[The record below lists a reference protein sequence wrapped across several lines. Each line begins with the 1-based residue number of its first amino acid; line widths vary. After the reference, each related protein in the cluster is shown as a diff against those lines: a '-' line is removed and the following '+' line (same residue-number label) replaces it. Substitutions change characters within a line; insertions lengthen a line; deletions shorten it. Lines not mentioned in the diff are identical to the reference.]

1 MSDAN
6 DTTKPLVPAPQNWV
20 ERWRARLPAGSKR
33 RRLYDVVALPIQQPT
48 EFMQGETTLVAE
60 LMPHTGDDDADA
72 ERALEILTEAQDVF
86 ARADER
92 AEGAERRATT
102 LQGAVAIATSLV
114 VAAAALSINQTRLEG
129 AGWRVSA
136 ALLAGGI
143 TVALV
148 MTGIRALSATSTIHR
163 WHRPTAGDMVR
174 RSQVPVTQARI
185 ELAAETLVD
194 YSFNT
199 KIAGWK
205 IAYLGA
211 AAWWFRVALGLLV
224 ALALVLTAYAFAA
237 PTSTSTKRP
246 SVTVPLTG
254 RSFYRHRWCTR
265 PTECH

>member
-6 DTTKPLVPAPQNWV
+6 DTAKPPVPAPQNWV
-20 ERWRARLPAGSKR
+20 ERWRARLPTGSKR
-33 RRLYDVVALPIQQPT
+33 RRLYDVVALPIQRPT
-48 EFMQGETTLVAE
+48 EFTQGGATLAAE
-60 LMPHTGDDDADA
+60 LTPHTGDDDADA

-92 AEGAERRATT
+92 AESAERRATT
-102 LQGAVAIATSLV
+102 LQGAVAIAASLV

-129 AGWRVSA
+129 TFWRIA
-136 ALLAGGI
+136 AAMLAGGI

-163 WHRPTAGDMVR
+163 WHRPTAGDMVI
-174 RSQVPVTQARI
+174 RSQVPITQARI
-185 ELAAETLVD
+185 ELAAETLVA

-199 KIAGWK
+199 KVAAWK

-237 PTSTSTKRP
+237 PASTSTKQP
-246 SVTVPLTG
+246 SVTVSLSLHVC
-254 RSFYRHRWCTR
+254 RS
-265 PTECH
+265 